1 MLSNIELAREQAG
14 SAFAT
19 PTLKMLN
26 HLRAQLV
33 AAVLA
38 TVLPPGQNRVAAEVF
53 HVRVNGLLD
62 ELRLH
67 GVDVPDSTGRDL
79 SREWLKSMW
88 LTTCV
93 KGTVMTR

>member
-1 MLSNIELAREQAG
+1 MSSIELAHEQAG

-26 HLRAQLV
+26 HSRAQLV
-33 AAVLA
+33 AALLA

-62 ELRLH
+62 ELRLAGPSGLLRAWVVYLQVSGGAGRV
-67 GVDVPDSTGRDL
+67 GVYYPCQRRGA
-79 SREWLKSMW
+79 
-88 LTTCV
+88 
-93 KGTVMTR
+93 